1 MRQKKPLAIFFIL
14 VFVMSLSLAA
24 SEGGEH
30 HFDWTGFFG
39 KLLNSSILIG
49 AIIYFLRKP
58 IIELLSR
65 KSVEIRDDI
74 VVRESELNEHK
85 KSLSGIQNRL
95 DRIEDEVGEM
105 LSKARKSGEIEAERI
120 RELAKLES
128 ERIIRNNSAEID
140 ARIESSITELKRKIA
155 DMTIEEFR
163 NNYRSILN
171 MDIHKK
177 IIDKNIEISGD
188 IIEKG

>member
-1 MRQKKPLAIFFIL
+1 MIQKRSVIIFIMFIL
-14 VFVMSLSLAA
+14 VMSVTLSA

-58 IIELLSR
+58 LIDLLSK
-65 KSVEIRDDI
+65 KSIDI
-74 VVRESELNEHK
+74 KNGIVAKESELKVNKE
-85 KSLSGIQNRL
+85 SLSGIRNRL
-95 DRIEDEVGEM
+95 DRIENEVEAM
-105 LSKARKSGEIEAERI
+105 LIEARKNGEIEAEKI
-120 RELAKLES
+120 KEMAKLES
-128 ERIIRNNSAEID
+128 ERIVMNSSKEID
-140 ARIESSITELKRKIA
+140 ARIESSITELKKKIA

-163 NNYRSILN
+163 NNYRSILD
-171 MDIHKK
+171 MDLHKK
-177 IIDKNIEISGD
+177 IIDRNIEISGE

>member
-1 MRQKKPLAIFFIL
+1 MSQKRLIAVFFIL
-14 VFVMSLSLAA
+14 VFSMTLSLAA

-30 HFDWTGFFG
+30 HFDWIGFFG

-58 IIELLSR
+58 IIEHLSR

-74 VVRESELNEHK
+74 VVRESDLKDHK

-95 DRIEDEVGEM
+95 DRIENEVGEM
-105 LSKARKSGEIEAERI
+105 LSKARKIGEIEAERI
-120 RELAKLES
+120 QELAKLES
-128 ERIIRNNSAEID
+128 EKIVRNNSAEID